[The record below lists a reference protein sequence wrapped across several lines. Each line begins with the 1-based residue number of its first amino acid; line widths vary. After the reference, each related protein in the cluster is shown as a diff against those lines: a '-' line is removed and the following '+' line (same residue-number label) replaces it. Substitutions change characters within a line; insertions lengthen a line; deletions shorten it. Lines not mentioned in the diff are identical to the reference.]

1 MNRKRALKELDSNVE
16 ALGQH
21 DVEKKSSALGL
32 GAGVIINSESKKQRA
47 KVWSSSFVY

>member
-21 DVEKKSSALGL
+21 NVEKKSSALGL
-32 GAGVIINSESKKQRA
+32 GAGVINSESKKQRA